1 MTNVRSWGVTLLFAC
16 TACGV
21 FGGKRASPVDTA
33 AERPV
38 GLARFTT
45 ALPPGERGPSNH
57 RGQPAVPKVTARFS
71 APPATNEWWSS
82 LLWPF
87 RDDGAFSF
95 PMFAHPLV
103 VRAEATGLG
112 VSYPTR

>member
-1 MTNVRSWGVTLLFAC
+1 MNARSFGVVLLL
-16 TACGV
+16 ACGAC
-21 FGGKRASPVDTA
+21 GKRPGPTVDVA

-103 VRAEATGLG
+103 LRAEAG
-112 VSYPTR
+112 